1 VGIEKMIQ
9 QTTELLLNWV
19 TGHGLR
25 VVVILLAAAVTY
37 RALNAAMARLETVI
51 SSRGERFLHEQRR
64 RAVTLANV
72 FRSLGLIVILVVGG
86 LLTLEEFGV
95 DITPLLAG
103 ASIVG
108 LAIGLGSQTLVRD
121 MIGGLFILL
130 EDQYHVGDTIRVG
143 GVSGMVEQITLRVTH
158 LRDTDGTVHMVP
170 NGEIRIVSNA
180 TSGWSRAVVDVR
192 AGNDQ
197 LLETV
202 MEAVRA
208 AVDET
213 NKDASLKPLLLEP
226 VTISGV
232 EALDADAVRVRVTA
246 KTTAGQQETVNR
258 ALRERIRKV
267 FEARKITGH
276 TGA

>member
-1 VGIEKMIQ
+1 MIE
-9 QTTELLLNWV
+9 QTTELVLNWV

-25 VVVILLAAAVTY
+25 VVVILLAAAIAY
-37 RALNAAMARLETVI
+37 RALNTAMARLELVI
-51 SSRGERFLHEQRR
+51 SARGERFLHEQRR

-72 FRSLGLIVILVVGG
+72 FRSVGLIVILVVGG

-158 LRDTDGTVHMVP
+158 LRDSDGTVHMVP
-170 NGEIRIVSNA
+170 NGEIRIVSNS
-180 TSGWSRAVVDVR
+180 TSGWSRSMVDVR
-192 AGNDQ
+192 AANDQ
-197 LLETV
+197 PLESV
-202 MEAVRA
+202 MQAVQTAVEA
-208 AVDET
+208 T
-213 NKDASLKPLLLEP
+213 NADANLKAILLEP
-226 VTISGV
+226 LSVSGI

-246 KTTAGQQETVNR
+246 RTAAGQQEIVNR
-258 ALRERIRKV
+258 ALRQRIREQ
-267 FEARKITGH
+267 FEARKIIGH
-276 TGA
+276 AGA